1 MTGIS
6 LLSKHE
12 KEGKFKGDF
21 SLKNIKSLWYKS
33 KPIVFAF
40 QNLFDFVLFKNYK
53 KTFLFPQ
60 ILYDYS
66 LSDDEDLMEGKH
78 GGYGYRFEFQNCR

>member
-1 MTGIS
+1 M
-6 LLSKHE
+6 
-12 KEGKFKGDF
+12 
-21 SLKNIKSLWYKS
+21 N
-33 KPIVFAF
+33 VFF
-40 QNLFDFVLFKNYK
+40 C
-53 KTFLFPQ
+53 PQ